1 MPSNRLKMSAK
12 SLVAYSSGF
21 VLALGC
27 LLLALGLYPWV
38 LANYT
43 KIEAASDNNIAL
55 RRLFSLIQ
63 DAETGQR
70 GFLLTGSE
78 SYLTPYKTASEN
90 IQTEFDGLL
99 KRLEDPSQRERV
111 SKLRQLFQ
119 EKSEEL
125 EASIEARRTGGLPAA
140 LEIVNSGA
148 EVDLIVSDV
157 VMPRLGGLELYARL
171 KERGNPPPLL
181 LASGYGASG
190 VDPEMLSEKGVAIVR
205 KPYSPDELLRKI
217 RGLLDN

>member
-1 MPSNRLKMSAK
+1 MSSRSAETVGPKIETAPSGGNETI
-12 SLVAYSSGF
+12 LVVEDDTVIRTLGTRILTKAGYT
-21 VLALGC
+21 VLGACDGIEALE
-27 LLLALGLYPWV
+27 LLA
-38 LANYT
+38 
-43 KIEAASDNNIAL
+43 
-55 RRLFSLIQ
+55 
-63 DAETGQR
+63 
-70 GFLLTGSE
+70 
-78 SYLTPYKTASEN
+78 
-90 IQTEFDGLL
+90 
-99 KRLEDPSQRERV
+99 
-111 SKLRQLFQ
+111 
-119 EKSEEL
+119 
-125 EASIEARRTGGLPAA
+125 
-140 LEIVNSGA
+140 SGA